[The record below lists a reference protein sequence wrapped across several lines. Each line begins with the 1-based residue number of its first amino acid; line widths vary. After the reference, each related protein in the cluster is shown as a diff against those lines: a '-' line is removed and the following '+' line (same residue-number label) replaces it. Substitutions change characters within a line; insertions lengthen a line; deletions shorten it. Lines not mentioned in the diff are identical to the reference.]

1 MSRSGLAASA
11 PRDAPK
17 LLSLL
22 NSTLSSAHELVRSLA
37 IVSEPSPSL
46 LRPIKRNLATLA
58 AGIAALQDEQIM
70 LEQEGKRS
78 KVSLEEVRRKEDEL
92 VEVKGAWD
100 RLCEVLD
107 KNGKTAELLRDVR
120 ASWVARGDLQTCKG

>member
-1 MSRSGLAASA
+1 MSRSGPSANA

-22 NSTLSSAHELVRSLA
+22 NSTLSSAHELVRSLS
-37 IVSEPSPSL
+37 IVSQPSTSL
-46 LRPIKRNLATLA
+46 LRPIKRNLTTVA
-58 AGIAALQDEQIM
+58 AGISALQDEQIM

-92 VEVKGAWD
+92 IEVKGAWD
-100 RLCEVLD
+100 RLCEVLN
-107 KNGKTAELLRDVR
+107 KHQITAELLTEV
-120 ASWVARGDLQTCKG
+120 KEK

>member
-1 MSRSGLAASA
+1 MSRPGVVANP

-22 NSTLSSAHELVRSLA
+22 NSTLSSAHELIRSLS
-37 IVSEPSPSL
+37 IVSQPSPSL
-46 LRPIKRNLATLA
+46 LKPIKRNLATVA
-58 AGIAALQDEQIM
+58 SGISILQDEQIV

-92 VEVKGAWD
+92 IEVKSAWD
-100 RLCEVLD
+100 RLCEMLN
-107 KNGKTAELLRDVR
+107 KHEITAELLNDV
-120 ASWVARGDLQTCKG
+120 KEK